1 MLRPCFHDVK
11 GDPVVSIPLVAARS
25 SLGVP
30 ARVLLFVLAVGLGTL
45 GGYGW
50 SLELS
55 DVPYDAMLQVVLEP
69 GFQVASLTLAV
80 ALGFTL
86 GFAHIFRICYLPA
99 AFAVMPLLEA
109 ARDKRDLL
117 RTAAVLMLSMVLICA
132 LWGAIVGMPAAAL
145 AGTVGS
151 VRVMSMIMQ
160 PVLTVMGL
168 LMLLVALG
176 ELGLIRR
183 LLPDFHVAE
192 NLAQDAATLAERSS
206 YRPVLILAIS
216 MAATFG
222 IVCSRPLYL
231 ALLVYVAMVG
241 GMGYGALTLGAY
253 GLGLS
258 SSVVLAGLLLIPAGR
273 LTRLTAWLADRGEA
287 LHLVQGLAFAFMG
300 ALSVSWFLLR
310 YVVPAA

>member
-1 MLRPCFHDVK
+1 M
-11 GDPVVSIPLVAARS
+11 PLAAVRS
-25 SLGVP
+25 SMGIPVRL
-30 ARVLLFVLAVGLGTL
+30 LLFGLAAGAGTL

-55 DVPYDAMLQVVLEP
+55 DLPYDAMLQAFLEP

-99 AFAVMPLLEA
+99 ELAVMPLLQA
-109 ARDKRDLL
+109 TRDKRDFLRIAALL
-117 RTAAVLMLSMVLICA
+117 ILSMVLVCA
-132 LWGAIVGMPAAAL
+132 LWGAVVGMPAAAL

-151 VRVMSMIMQ
+151 RRVMGMIMQ
-160 PVLTVMGL
+160 PILTIMGL
-168 LMLLVALG
+168 LMLLVALS

-183 LLPDFHVAE
+183 LLPDFRFPE
-192 NLAQDAATLAERSS
+192 NVAQDAANRAERSS
-206 YRPVLILAIS
+206 YRPVLILGIS

-222 IVCSRPLYL
+222 IVCNRPLYVV
-231 ALLVYVAMVG
+231 LLVYVTLVG

-253 GLGLS
+253 GFGLS
-258 SSVVLAGLLLIPAGR
+258 SSLVLAGLVLIPAGR
-273 LTRLTAWLADRGEA
+273 STRLMAWLADREEA
-287 LHLVQGLAFAFMG
+287 LHIVQGIAFAFMG

-310 YVVPAA
+310 HVTPAA